1 MLDWR
6 EEYKSIC
13 NAPLVGIKPDT
24 LDDDHPAIK
33 FAEYWH
39 SLAGSGVPQRQTF
52 RPQEIPSLLRWL
64 MMFRREEHQGQDR
77 YLLYLQGDSA
87 AELTD
92 GLQQG
97 RYLDEFTEEEC
108 FDTRREV
115 LRGVLR
121 TGQPDF
127 ANIIVGTK
135 KAEFIAD
142 INVGAFPFENADGP
156 SEVVMVPAPASLELR
171 RYL

>member
-13 NAPLVGIKPDT
+13 NAPLVGIKPDE
-24 LDDDHPAIK
+24 LDEDHPAIK
-33 FAEYWH
+33 FMDYWNA
-39 SLAGSGVPQRQTF
+39 LAGGRVPKRQDF

-64 MMFRREEHQGQDR
+64 MMFRQEKHQGQDR

-108 FDTRREV
+108 FETRREV
-115 LRGVLR
+115 LRGVLK
-121 TGQPDF
+121 TGKPDY
-127 ANIIVGTK
+127 ANIIVGAK
-135 KAEFIAD
+135 KAEFITD
-142 INVGAFPFENADGP
+142 INVGAFPFENVGGQP
-156 SEVVMVPAPASLELR
+156 EVVMVPAPASLELR